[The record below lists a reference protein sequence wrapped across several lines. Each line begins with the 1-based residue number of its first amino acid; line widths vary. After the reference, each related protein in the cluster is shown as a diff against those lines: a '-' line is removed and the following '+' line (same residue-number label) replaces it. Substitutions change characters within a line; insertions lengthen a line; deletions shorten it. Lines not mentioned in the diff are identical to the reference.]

1 MANQLPLSSGNI
13 IAASFVATIN
23 PANVSYVFNSAQLDL
38 PGETITVT
46 NENGA
51 VTAVR
56 AFEGTLTTGSAE
68 IQVNATADQD
78 DLRGNY
84 FITTA
89 FTNSNVNCIIV
100 TQSAPVVK
108 NTARVYNITFFKALA

>member
-13 IAASFVATIN
+13 IAASFVATIQ
-23 PANVSYVFNSAQLDL
+23 PANTSYVFNSASLEL
-38 PGETITVT
+38 AGETITVT

-56 AFEGTLTTGSAE
+56 AFEGALSTGSAE
-68 IQVNATADQD
+68 IQVNASAEQQ

-89 FTNSNVNCIIV
+89 FDNTNVNCIIV

-108 NTARVYNITFFKALA
+108 NTARVYNITFFKALS